1 MSNILFNC
9 SGKLVSFNA
18 PIVMG
23 VVNATPNSFY
33 NQGRE
38 NTLSLLIQKSEQH
51 VQEGAAILDIGGW
64 SSKFQSEFVSIEE
77 EWSRIKD
84 LLSYLKRSFPSVLIS
99 VDTFQSEI
107 AYRSVQEGADIVN
120 DISAGE
126 LDAQMLK
133 TVAKMQ
139 VPYIAMHMQG
149 TPKTMQINPTYQNV
163 VQDILNYFIHKIAAF
178 QEYGIKDYIIDVGF
192 GFGKTIEQNYELLK
206 GLHQF
211 QILKTPILA
220 GLSRKSMIYKLLE
233 TTPDDALLGTAI
245 LNFVA
250 LQQGASIL
258 RVHDVK
264 EAVDCIKLWRTLKE
278 TMLNLINE

>member
-1 MSNILFNC
+1 MSL
-9 SGKLVSFNA
+9 KT

-23 VVNATPNSFY
+23 VVNATPDSFY

-51 VQEGAAILDIGGW
+51 IHEGATILDIGGW
-64 SSKFQSEFVSIEE
+64 SSKPQSEFVSIEE

-84 LLSYLKRSFPSVLIS
+84 LLTYLKRNFPSVLIS

-107 AYRSVQEGADIVN
+107 AYRSVQEGVDIIN

-126 LDAQMLK
+126 LDSQMLK

-149 TPKTMQINPTYQNV
+149 TPKTMQINPVYQNV
-163 VQDILNYFIHKIAAF
+163 VQDILDYFINKIAVF
-178 QEYGIKDYIIDVGF
+178 QELGIKDYVIDVGF
-192 GFGKTIEQNYELLK
+192 GFGKTMDQNYELLK

-211 QILKTPILA
+211 QILKVPILA

-233 TTPDDALLGTAI
+233 TSPDEALLGTAI

-264 EAVDCIKLWRTLKE
+264 EAMDCIKLWKALQE
-278 TMLNLINE
+278 TNIFMK